1 MRMLFATRL
10 SEPKRA
16 QRTQRDGGGFPLRKR
31 LFMIAYALFLGIGLP
46 FICLG
51 AIAEPGHP
59 HTAPHFVFAEPAND
73 RLADVAAH
81 ALQLATANDA
91 TARFYELYLK
101 PIQPDSRPLQQV
113 ALPKQDAQP
122 AGSATSSLLLFD
134 VLTLTLLAAWTILR
148 TDRRHCVELISQPF
162 PKSVVVSLPIP
173 PPRLVLCT

>member
-91 TARFYELYLK
+91 TVRFYELYLK
-101 PIQPDSRPLQQV
+101 PIQPDS
-113 ALPKQDAQP
+113 QP